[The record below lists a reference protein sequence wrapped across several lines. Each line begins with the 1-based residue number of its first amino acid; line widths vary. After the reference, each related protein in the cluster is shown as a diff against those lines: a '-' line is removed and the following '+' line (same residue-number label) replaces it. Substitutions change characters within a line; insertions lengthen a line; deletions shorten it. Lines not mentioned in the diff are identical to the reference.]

1 MITVIT
7 FFTREKFSSNSLD
20 LVMSGKS
27 FITVVLLSR
36 HAVIIMEYVGSRN
49 LHRLLVEL
57 REKTLGTT
65 FFSIQFFSKLD
76 FRF

>member
-1 MITVIT
+1 
-7 FFTREKFSSNSLD
+7 
-20 LVMSGKS
+20 
-27 FITVVLLSR
+27 
-36 HAVIIMEYVGSRN
+36 MEYVGSRN